1 MRVYT
6 VSFEEQAETV
16 AVDMWELTPA
26 DDKPIAIIGIFIG
39 QSTET
44 GDAAEEIIPYSIIRG
59 HATSGSGGDTTTPE
73 VVNPNDTAA
82 GFTAET
88 NNTTAAST
96 GSPVTLHS
104 DTFNVRTGEKLWWPS
119 NPITWPQADQGDT
132 TLVVRLGDAP
142 ADSVT
147 WTGTLYVVE
156 LV

>member
-26 DDKPIAIIGIFIG
+26 DDKPIAIVGLFIG
-39 QSTET
+39 QHTELS
-44 GDAAEEIIPYSIIRG
+44 DAQEEQMPYSIIRG
-59 HATSGSGGDTTTPE
+59 HATSGSGGDTTTP
-73 VVNPNDTAA
+73 VPVNKNAGTV

-96 GSPVTLHS
+96 GTPLTIHS
-104 DTFNVRTGEKLWWPS
+104 DTFNIRTGEKLWWPS
-119 NPITWPQADQGDT
+119 SPLTWPTADQGDT
-132 TLVVRLGDAP
+132 TLVVRLGEAP
-142 ADSVT
+142 ADSIT

-156 LV
+156 LA